1 MAWLW
6 GILLGLVGG
15 FIAAGIIASI
25 ARRNG
30 EQAHAIYYLLQRH
43 FQPTPIGELRV
54 ATRQFPMR
62 MRADVQRGFDAMF
75 GGDLT
80 VARLLGVKYDHEYFQ
95 GIELAHLLT
104 GAQVA
109 TPVPVQ
115 YEEVNI
121 GEAAPVRVQDS
132 SLWLVNGK
140 QRPGAILLSRVR
152 SIHGPGKVRIDV
164 ATHNDDLGDELI
176 QAVFARIE
184 EWVRLAPSY
193 RGKILSLETSDEYSG
208 EGTGLKVHALTPV
221 TREEVI
227 LPDATLALLD
237 RNVIYFVQ
245 RRSRLAELGQSKK
258 KGLLLYGPP
267 GVGKT
272 HTIRYLATSMPGQT
286 TLLMTAEQVEF
297 LSEYMALARLLQP
310 SIVVIED
317 VDLIA
322 RSRGSHAGPCTE
334 ALLNKLLN
342 EMDGLKD
349 DAEILFILTTNRPQ
363 DLEEALAARP
373 GRVDQ
378 AIEFACPDEDGRRR
392 LTQLYGRHVNLP
404 AEVEELLVSQTEG
417 GSGAFIKELIRRSV
431 QFQLERDDDHTLEA
445 ADVQA
450 ALHELLQRGGEVNA
464 RSLGA
469 PVGLRCR
476 LGF

>member
-6 GILLGLVGG
+6 GILLGLVAG
-15 FIAAGIIASI
+15 FVAAAVIAAIS
-25 ARRNG
+25 RRDT
-30 EQAHAIYYLLQRH
+30 EKTHAIYYLLQRH
-43 FQPTPIGELRV
+43 FQPTPVGELRV

-75 GGDLT
+75 GGELT
-80 VARLLGVKYDHEYFQ
+80 VARLMGVKYEHEYFQ

-104 GAQVA
+104 GTQVA
-109 TPVPVQ
+109 TQVPVQ

-132 SLWLVNGK
+132 SLWLVHGK

-152 SIHGPGKVRIDV
+152 SMHGPGTVRVDV
-164 ATHNDDLGDELI
+164 AAPNDGPGGELI
-176 QAVFARIE
+176 QAVYARIE
-184 EWVRLAPSY
+184 ELVRLAPSY
-193 RGKILSLETSDEYSG
+193 RGKILSLEASDEYSG
-208 EGTGLKVHALTPV
+208 EGTGLKVHTLAPV
-221 TREEVI
+221 AREEVI
-227 LPDATLALLD
+227 LPDETLALLD
-237 RNVIYFVQ
+237 RNVINFVG
-245 RRSRLAELGQSKK
+245 RRARLSELGQSKK
-258 KGLLLYGPP
+258 KGLLLFGPP

-272 HTIRYLATSMPGQT
+272 HTIRYLSTSMPGQT
-286 TLLMTAEQVEF
+286 TLLMTGEQVGM
-297 LSEYMALARLLQP
+297 LAEYMSLARLLQP

-322 RSRGSHAGPCTE
+322 RSREQHDGPCTE
-334 ALLNKLLN
+334 VMLNKLLN

-373 GRVDQ
+373 GRIDQ
-378 AIEFACPDEDGRRR
+378 AIEFACPDEEGRRK
-392 LTQLYGRHVNLP
+392 LAQLYGRRVKLP
-404 AEVEELLVSQTEG
+404 VDVEELLVAQSEG

-431 QFQLERDDDHTLEA
+431 QFQMERADDGVIATE
-445 ADVQA
+445 DVQA
-450 ALHELLQRGGEVNA
+450 ALDELLRRGGEVNA

-469 PVGLRCR
+469 PLGLRGR